1 MGGNSN
7 PGTETGRTTREG
19 LCGICPAGCWIR
31 AHLEN
36 GTFKK
41 VEPQPDVPLGTI
53 CRIGRHSPDIVYDP
67 DRLKY
72 PLRRKGAKGSHY
84 FERISWD
91 NAFEI
96 ITDKLTGFK
105 NRYGPEST
113 AIYTGRGSFDMAL
126 CDLLQPADVAISS
139 ASSVLF
145 PFGSPNTLGVGAL
158 CYVSFAMIAPHVTMG
173 EMYMTMD
180 TDLEN
185 AELIVVW
192 GANPATD
199 SPPFSMHQI
208 ISARKRGARVV
219 VIDPRCSET
228 VGLTD
233 AEWLPIRPG
242 TDGALALGMINVL
255 VEEELFDEDFAE
267 NWTEGFPELCQLVQH
282 FRPEVTAHITG
293 VPEDKI
299 RELARA
305 IGDARG
311 ASPVMYSGLE
321 YSDSGVQA
329 IRAVFTLWAL
339 AGQLDVPGGLLI
351 RMRDN
356 VFPQNRLH
364 LQANPDMKKAL
375 GRDLFPVY
383 SQYRGES
390 HAIAL
395 PKSILEGI
403 PYKIRGLII
412 LGGSI
417 ITAWPNPAIWKKTL
431 ETLDFLVTIDR
442 YHTADSAY
450 ADIVLPAT
458 TQYENTS
465 YMRYGP
471 IFKIREKIIEP
482 IGESRNDFLILA
494 ELAER
499 LGYGHLYPQTEE
511 AILERALENT
521 GFTVD
526 EVRKAGGSVQMEP
539 VMMQYKKWQKGIL
552 RDDGQPGFAT
562 PSGKFEIS
570 SSILAEHGYD
580 PLPNYTE
587 PQEGPQSNPELA
599 DKFPLVFNSGS
610 RTYYDFRSQHHG
622 VESLGANQPDPLVS
636 INSRDAAARKIMD
649 NDWVQV
655 TTLRGSVKFRARV
668 TDSIVQGAIDANM
681 GGGGPLGP
689 ESWQE
694 CNVNEL
700 TDLEHYDPIS
710 GFPIYKSLLCE
721 VKKMKQQEESTRI
734 IPAEQESADND
745 MLLRTAAA
753 QGITRRVYLDHNA
766 TTPLDP
772 EVLQAMLPFLQDDF
786 GNPSSIHTTGSRARK
801 AVEAARRSVASLLNC
816 TARRIIFT
824 SGGSEA
830 NNLAIKGTLKTL
842 KNKSGHLI
850 TSTIEHPATLNTLQ
864 ELEGQGYTVT
874 RLPVD
879 RQGLVAPGE
888 LARAITENTL
898 LISIMLANNEFG
910 TIQPIKELARI
921 ARENNVLFHTDAVQ
935 GMGKIGVDVQ
945 DLEIDLLSIS
955 AHKMHGPK
963 GIGALYIRKGVNVS
977 PLIQGGGQEL
987 GMRSGT
993 ENVPAIIG
1001 FGKACELADQRLQS
1015 NALNEMGMLRD
1026 YLFEKIVEKMPGAKR
1041 NGSITSCL
1049 PNTLDISL
1057 PGIRGESLV
1066 LLLDQK
1072 GISLSA
1078 GSACKSGNAAPSHA
1092 LLALGL
1098 SEDEAHCT
1106 VRFSLG
1112 ISTSKDDIDYTVAA
1126 MAELLDN
1133 RLGVIRF
1140 VPCR

>member
-1 MGGNSN
+1 MYDSSK
-7 PGTETGRTTREG
+7 PGTATGLKVKDG
-19 LCGICPAGCWIR
+19 LCGICPAGCWVR
-31 AHLEN
+31 ASLEN
-36 GTFKK
+36 GIITR

-72 PLRRKGAKGSHY
+72 PLRRTGAKGTHA

-91 NAFEI
+91 NAYGI
-96 ITDKLTGFK
+96 IVDRLTGFK
-105 NRYGPEST
+105 ARYGPEST
-113 AIYTGRGSFDMAL
+113 AIYTGRGSFDMAM
-126 CDLLQPADVAISS
+126 CDLMQPSGAAISS

-180 TDLEN
+180 IDLEN

-199 SPPFSMHQI
+199 SPPFSIQQI
-208 ISARKRGARVV
+208 IRAKERGARVV

-228 VGLTD
+228 VGLTR

-242 TDGALALGMINVL
+242 TDGALALGLINVL

-267 NWTEGFPELCQLVQH
+267 NWTVGFPELCQLVQH
-282 FRPEVTAHITG
+282 FRPEVVAHTTG
-293 VPEDKI
+293 VPEEKI

-305 IGDARG
+305 IADARG
-311 ASPVMYSGLE
+311 ASPVMYTGLE

-339 AGQLDVPGGLLI
+339 AGQLDVPGSLLI
-351 RMRDN
+351 RMREN
-356 VFPQNRLH
+356 IFPQNRAH
-364 LQANPDMKKAL
+364 LQPNPDMKKAL
-375 GRDLFPVY
+375 GRDRFPVY
-383 SQYRGES
+383 SEYRGES

-395 PKSILEGI
+395 PQSVLEGI

-417 ITAWPNPAIWKKTL
+417 ITAWPNPSVWEKTL
-431 ETLDFLVTIDR
+431 GALDFLVTIDR

-458 TQYENTS
+458 TQYETTS

-471 IFKIREKIIEP
+471 IFKIREKMIEP
-482 IGESRNDFLILA
+482 VGEARNDFLILA

-499 LGYGHLYPQTEE
+499 LGYGHLYPQTED

-521 GFTVD
+521 GFTL
-526 EVRKAGGSVQMEP
+526 EQVRKAGGAVQVEP
-539 VMMQYKKWQKGIL
+539 VMMQYKKWQKGLL
-552 RDDGQPGFAT
+552 RADGLNGFAT
-562 PSGKFEIS
+562 PSGKFEIA

-587 PQEGPQSNPELA
+587 PQEGPQFRPELA
-599 DKFPLVFNSGS
+599 RDFPLVFNSGS

-622 VESLGANQPDPLVS
+622 VKSLGANQPDPMIT
-636 INSRDAAARKIMD
+636 INRLDAAERNIED
-649 NDWVQV
+649 NDWVRV
-655 TTLRGSVKFRARV
+655 SSPRGSVIFRARV
-668 TDSIVQGAIDANM
+668 TDAIVQGAVDANM

-700 TDLEHYDPIS
+700 TDLDHYDPIS
-710 GFPIYKSLLCE
+710 GFPIYKSLLCQVE
-721 VKKMKQQEESTRI
+721 KINRGKRTVGT
-734 IPAEQESADND
+734 IPTVQESADNNLV
-745 MLLRTAAA
+745 MQAAA
-753 QGITRRVYLDHNA
+753 AKQTSRRVYLDHNA
-766 TTPLDP
+766 TTPVDP
-772 EVLQAMLPFLQDDF
+772 EVLKAMVPYLQDDF
-786 GNPSSIHTTGSRARK
+786 GNPSSVHTTGSRARK
-801 AVEAARRSVASLLNC
+801 AVEAARRSVAGLINC
-816 TARRIIFT
+816 TARRVIFT

-830 NNLAIKGTLKTL
+830 NNLAVRGTVKALGRKT
-842 KNKSGHLI
+842 GHLI
-850 TSTIEHPATLNTLQ
+850 TSTIEHPAILKPFT
-864 ELEGQGYTVT
+864 EFEEQGFTVT
-874 RLPVD
+874 RLPVN
-879 RQGLVAPGE
+879 RQGLLDPQQ
-888 LARAITENTL
+888 LARAIRDDTL
-898 LISIMLANNEFG
+898 LVSIMLANNEFG
-910 TIQPIKELARI
+910 TIQPIRELAAI
-921 ARENNVLFHTDAVQ
+921 ARQHNVLFHTDAVQ
-935 GMGKIGVDVQ
+935 AMGKIEVDVQ
-945 DLEIDLLSIS
+945 DLDVDLLSIS
-955 AHKMHGPK
+955 AHKMYGPK
-963 GIGALYIRKGVNVS
+963 GVGGLYIKKGVAIA

-987 GMRSGT
+987 GLRSGT

-1001 FGKACELADQRLQS
+1001 FGRACELAGQRFQS
-1015 NALNEMGMLRD
+1015 GAAKETGALRD
-1026 YLFEKIVEKMPGAKR
+1026 YLFKKILQQIPEMQR
-1041 NGSITSCL
+1041 NGSVNSCL
-1049 PNTLDISL
+1049 PNTLNITL

-1066 LLLDQK
+1066 LLLDRK

-1078 GSACKSGNAAPSHA
+1078 GSACKSGSDEPSHA

-1098 SEDEAHCT
+1098 SADEAHCT

-1112 ISTSKDDIDYTVAA
+1112 ASTSKEDIDYTAA
-1126 MAELLDN
+1126 ALAELYSNKLD
-1133 RLGVIRF
+1133 VIRF

>member
-1 MGGNSN
+1 MGGSSN
-7 PGTETGRTTREG
+7 PGTVIGQTIKDG
-19 LCGICPAGCWIR
+19 LCGICPAGCWVR

-36 GTFKK
+36 GTLKK

-67 DRLKY
+67 DRLKH
-72 PLRRKGAKGSHY
+72 PLRRTGAKGTHA
-84 FERISWD
+84 FEQISWD
-91 NAFEI
+91 DAFEI
-96 ITDKLTGFK
+96 IVDRLTGFK
-105 NRYGPEST
+105 DRYGPEST

-126 CDLLQPADVAISS
+126 CDLMQPAGVAVSS

-199 SPPFSMHQI
+199 SPPFSMQQI
-208 ISARKRGARVV
+208 IRAKQRGARVL

-228 VGLTD
+228 VGLSS

-267 NWTEGFPELCQLVQH
+267 NWTTGFPELCQLVQH
-282 FRPEVTAHITG
+282 FRPEVAADITG
-293 VPEDKI
+293 VPEEKI

-305 IGDARG
+305 IVDARG

-351 RMRDN
+351 RMREN

-364 LQANPDMKKAL
+364 LQPNPDMKKAL
-375 GRDLFPVY
+375 GRDRFPVY

-395 PKSILEGI
+395 PQSVLESI
-403 PYKIRGLII
+403 PYKIRGMII

-417 ITAWPNPAIWKKTL
+417 ITAWPNPAIWKRTL
-431 ETLDFLVTIDR
+431 DGLDFLVTIDR

-458 TQYENTS
+458 TQYETTS

-471 IFKIREKIIEP
+471 IFKIREKMIEP
-482 IGESRNDFLILA
+482 VGEARNDFFILA

-511 AILERALENT
+511 SILERALENT

-526 EVRKAGGSVQMEP
+526 EVRKAGGSVQVEP
-539 VMMQYKKWQKGIL
+539 VIMQYKKWQKGLL

-562 PSGKFEIS
+562 PSTKFEIS

-587 PQEGPQSNPELA
+587 PLESPQSSPNLA
-599 DKFPLVFNSGS
+599 KDFPLVFNSGA
-610 RTYYDFRSQHHG
+610 RTFYDFRSQHHG
-622 VESLGANQPDPLVS
+622 VKSLGANQPDPMVT
-636 INSRDAAARKIMD
+636 INTRDAAARNIND
-649 NDWVQV
+649 TDWVLV
-655 TTLRGSVKFRARV
+655 STPRGSVTLRARV

-689 ESWQE
+689 KSWQE

-700 TDLEHYDPIS
+700 TDLDHYDPIS
-710 GFPIYKSLLCE
+710 GFPIYKSLLCQ
-721 VKKMKQQEESTRI
+721 VKRTDQKEGATRAIPTVQESSDSNVLPTA
-734 IPAEQESADND
+734 AEQK
-745 MLLRTAAA
+745 RT
-753 QGITRRVYLDHNA
+753 RKVYLDHNA
-766 TTPLDP
+766 TTPVNP
-772 EVLQAMLPFLQDDF
+772 EVLQAMLPYLQDDF
-786 GNPSSIHTTGSRARK
+786 GNPSSVHTTGNRARK
-801 AVEAARRSVASLLNC
+801 AVETARRSVASLLNC

-830 NNLAIKGTLKTL
+830 NNLAIRGILKAMGSKT
-842 KNKSGHLI
+842 GHLI
-850 TSTIEHPATLNTLQ
+850 TTTIEHPATLQ
-864 ELEGQGYTVT
+864 PFKDLEKQGFSVT
-874 RLPVD
+874 RLPVNS
-879 RQGLVAPGE
+879 QGLVDPEE
-888 LARAITENTL
+888 LARTITKDTL

-910 TIQPIKELARI
+910 TIQPIKKLAAI
-921 ARENNVLFHTDAVQ
+921 ARKHNVLFHTDAVQ
-935 GMGKIGVDVQ
+935 GVSKVSVDVQ
-945 DLEIDLLSIS
+945 DLDIDLLSIS
-955 AHKMHGPK
+955 AHKMYGPK
-963 GIGALYIRKGVNVS
+963 GVGVLYIKKGVKIA
-977 PLIQGGGQEL
+977 PLIEGGGQEL
-987 GMRSGT
+987 GIRSGT

-1001 FGKACELADQRLQS
+1001 FGKACELAVQRLQS
-1015 NALNEMGMLRD
+1015 GASKETGSLRD
-1026 YLFEKIVEKMPGAKR
+1026 YLFEKVITKIPEAQR
-1041 NGSITSCL
+1041 NGSITACL
-1049 PNTLDISL
+1049 PNTLNITL

-1078 GSACKSGNAAPSHA
+1078 GSACKSGNADPSHA

-1112 ISTSKDDIDYTVAA
+1112 ISTTKEDIDYTIDALE
-1126 MAELLDN
+1126 ELYN
-1133 RLGVIRF
+1133 NKQGIIRF